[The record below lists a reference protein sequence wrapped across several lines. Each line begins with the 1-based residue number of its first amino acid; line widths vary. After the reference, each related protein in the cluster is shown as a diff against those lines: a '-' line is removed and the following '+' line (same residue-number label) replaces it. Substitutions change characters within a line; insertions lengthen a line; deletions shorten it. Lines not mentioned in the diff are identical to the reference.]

1 MWRKPN
7 YLWKEQYSGCST
19 SQLHA
24 DWWWR
29 HEEGW
34 WFNDAKIQTICKA
47 WYNIFLANLCI
58 YLAFC
63 KIIIVT
69 MTSAA
74 MQELRFQHSS
84 ANNILTHQID
94 DRHHG
99 SQDSTDMPPCKS
111 VEPACS
117 QSLYKAKQLGHWK
130 RVFEAGACW
139 FRTCKP
145 RTHILQFTP
154 EFQTLLC
161 LWATRSLSQL
171 RNVIYLEIENQ
182 QLSCC
187 CLSWKLPNVKL
198 MICVLYVKNT
208 EWTQI
213 LYLIMPAN

>member
-1 MWRKPN
+1 
-7 YLWKEQYSGCST
+7 
-19 SQLHA
+19 
-24 DWWWR
+24 
-29 HEEGW
+29 
-34 WFNDAKIQTICKA
+34 
-47 WYNIFLANLCI
+47 
-58 YLAFC
+58 
-63 KIIIVT
+63 
-69 MTSAA
+69 
-74 MQELRFQHSS
+74 
-84 ANNILTHQID
+84 
-94 DRHHG
+94 
-99 SQDSTDMPPCKS
+99 
-111 VEPACS
+111 
-117 QSLYKAKQLGHWK
+117 LYKAKQLGHWK

>member
-1 MWRKPN
+1 MRRKPN
-7 YLWKEQYSGCST
+7 YLWKEQQSGCST

-34 WFNDAKIQTICKA
+34 WFHDAKIQTICKA
-47 WYNIFLANLCI
+47 WYNIFLANLWI

-63 KIIIVT
+63 KIIIIT
-69 MTSAA
+69 MTGAA

-145 RTHILQFTP
+145 CTHILQLAP
-154 EFQTLLC
+154 KFQTLLC
-161 LWATRSLSQL
+161 LWVTRSSSQL
-171 RNVIYLEIENQ
+171 RNE
-182 QLSCC
+182 S
-187 CLSWKLPNVKL
+187 
-198 MICVLYVKNT
+198 
-208 EWTQI
+208 
-213 LYLIMPAN
+213 